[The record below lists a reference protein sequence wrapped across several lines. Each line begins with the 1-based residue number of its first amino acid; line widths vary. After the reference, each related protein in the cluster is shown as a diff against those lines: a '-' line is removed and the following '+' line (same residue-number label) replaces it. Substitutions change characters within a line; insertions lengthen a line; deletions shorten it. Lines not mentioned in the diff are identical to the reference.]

1 MHFFALRTKP
11 NVVIQVIYIT
21 CSCQVFVFPILQSPP
36 DMALNFRTCQLHTAW
51 ELLHENGGNERQAFT
66 KPPLLQESRLTGGGS
81 PNLVVLVEWKVPVER
96 FMGAAN
102 CFH

>member
-1 MHFFALRTKP
+1 MIGNAGEFKSHAGRAAVEVHLYRSQLR
-11 NVVIQVIYIT
+11 
-21 CSCQVFVFPILQSPP
+21 
-36 DMALNFRTCQLHTAW
+36 
-51 ELLHENGGNERQAFT
+51 ELVTAFT

-81 PNLVVLVEWKVPVER
+81 PNLVVLVEWKVPVEG